1 MRTVRPHRRPA
12 RVARSHVL
20 AAMLACSLLPAAG
33 CRSARPA
40 GERTVTVR
48 VENNLVPATALTI
61 SVVPSAGE
69 RRTIGTVPA
78 GRSEELRFPVG
89 TSADP
94 HRFLAE
100 AATNGSAIASRAFT
114 LAESVRLD
122 WNVGQNVLN
131 VAERR

>member
-1 MRTVRPHRRPA
+1 MRTARPDGRLSRLA
-12 RVARSHVL
+12 RIRSLAVL
-20 AAMLACSLLPAAG
+20 TFALLPPAA

-40 GERTVTVR
+40 EERTVTVR
-48 VENNLVPATALTI
+48 VENNLVPATALTV
-61 SVVPSAGE
+61 SVIPAAGE
-69 RRTIGTVPA
+69 RRTVGTVPA
-78 GRSEELRFPVG
+78 GRTEEIRFTVG